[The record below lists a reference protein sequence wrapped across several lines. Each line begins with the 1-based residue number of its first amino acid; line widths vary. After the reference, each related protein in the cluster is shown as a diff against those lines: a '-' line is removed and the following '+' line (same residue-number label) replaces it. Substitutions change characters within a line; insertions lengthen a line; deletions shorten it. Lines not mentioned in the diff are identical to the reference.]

1 MTEFAKLFTT
11 PHGQLLITREG
22 MSDEYDDQWVLIAQ
36 GEDYRGQLGI
46 MAFTYESQE
55 DMDQAFEGITLE
67 HADNTAQQMQVILE
81 MLFGK
86 EEDA

>member
-1 MTEFAKLFTT
+1 
-11 PHGQLLITREG
+11 

-36 GEDYRGQLGI
+36 GEDYRGMQAT
-46 MAFTYESQE
+46 MAFTYQSQE
-55 DMDQAFEGITLE
+55 DMDQAFEGITQE